1 MDVIFISIPALFVCF
16 KRRPNHIV
24 EFSGNTMVEKH
35 IIRKENDD
43 EERSHITEID
53 PKLDSTDPMAVVAR
67 TIVFGKDVCDGSK
80 EDAIK
85 EKSEEFKD
93 QINNTT
99 QYLRFIN
106 AHLAEKKSKVQKLRE
121 DEKRFKEE
129 MASLQTGQITPR
141 EELEKVN
148 YKYIKEE
155 ETRSLIAHMKTERQM
170 LEEKFAHQQEQIE
183 KTMRLMQE
191 KDEQIK
197 FIENKLET
205 TQKKTKTDDPIAILR
220 EEITKLGITDDSARI
235 LGAMNSLA
243 NMLNSKKNNSG

>member
-1 MDVIFISIPALFVCF
+1 MIFISISALFVCF

-24 EFSGNTMVEKH
+24 EYSGSIMAEKH
-35 IIRKENDD
+35 INRKENDD
-43 EERSHITEID
+43 DEWSHITGVGSKIESAD
-53 PKLDSTDPMAVVAR
+53 PLAVVAR
-67 TIVFGKDVCDGSK
+67 TIVFGKDVGIASK
-80 EDAIK
+80 EEAIK
-85 EKSEEFKD
+85 EKAEEFKD

-148 YKYIKEE
+148 YKYINEN
-155 ETRSLIAHMKTERQM
+155 ETRSLITHMKTERQI
-170 LEEKFAHQQEQIE
+170 LQEKIAHQQEQIE
-183 KTMRLMQE
+183 KTRRLMQE

-197 FIENKLET
+197 FIENELET
-205 TQKKTKTDDPIAILR
+205 TQKKIKTDDPIAILR
-220 EEITKLGITDDSARI
+220 EELTKLGISDDSARI
-235 LGAMNSLA
+235 LGAVNSLA